1 MPRRA
6 KSRQLD
12 ARDWEDDEPS
22 SSRRTSGSGDDIEAL
37 KIQLEIERIR
47 SEAETKRAEIEAASK
62 ERIAETEAETKRAE
76 IEATSKERIA
86 EIQLER
92 DRLAHGSRN
101 SEDGLGKASFDDYAR
116 RVRGAL
122 PKMPEEE
129 EAVPSWFRLVEVI
142 LETYE
147 VPAEVQGQIVL
158 GALSEKCRASLAR
171 LAAEKIKHYPSLK
184 EFVLEELRLSP
195 AEYLK
200 GFRRAAR
207 FPEETWPQ
215 FASRLKDLYGYYVD
229 SREVRTVEDLV
240 ELTVADHLKTLLPPE
255 ARKYVILQEGN
266 GWSKPA
272 VLAKHIEKFAEA
284 TGGELTLDR
293 ESGRQR
299 EQQGKPSRESKPV
312 TRGAPE
318 QHTRNSCHVCGKM
331 GHWRRDCPKR
341 KRSSEPDRARLAPAN
356 EPSRPNERL
365 VARVTTYDQPEAD
378 DSLRRVKLACG
389 GSCLSA
395 IVDSGA
401 EISVLRKSRVPAVTE
416 TRGKTRLVGA
426 FGHQVEAGLASV
438 PLGLWEEGRE
448 ETPGSARVTCAIT
461 NRLGK
466 ATDALLTE
474 RDFRALVEA
483 REKADSEARKREL
496 AEEQSILSAVAGMFV
511 EASEAVKR
519 EPPDDKNRGMV
530 IGPLDQTQGRQR
542 TAQCERR
549 AQSEQNKAG
558 DATPIARK
566 YSGSESDSQSER
578 PAANRKLEGEDAD
591 EGRPGVRAVKN
602 GVAGTPQ
609 GQNCGVGEIIDLGDI
624 GREPATQLA
633 RHADDQR
640 RAIGETSEPLLGLP
654 NATRDKPLDAT
665 KECHSVDDLAELI
678 GQQANL
684 ILATV
689 TRVQRKHSGEETRR
703 SRATAG
709 AASGQSEPPTHVL
722 SPEGGISPVRKTTDN
737 GHNRARAKPVK
748 NGH

>member
-6 KSRQLD
+6 KSRQLE
-12 ARDWEDDEPS
+12 ARDWEDDEPGT
-22 SSRRTSGSGDDIEAL
+22 SRRTSGSGDDLEAL
-37 KIQLEIERIR
+37 KLRIEL
-47 SEAETKRAEIEAASK
+47 AKIEAASK
-62 ERIAETEAETKRAE
+62 ERIAEIELERVKLRLGITGKLDDARRQERQTRSEGLKVKGNCDFGDRTSALGNRPRVEWDRPRETDRQKRGCPDRRVDDEAERMRPKAADRVVVEVRASKLSCPPGSGEAKDRVKAMRGEGRPTYVAGSKTRTAGVRVAKVPMLIVESRRNSQVDRDVRESSGVAARREEAVRNIQTEVGRSLKEAET
-76 IEATSKERIA
+76 
-86 EIQLER
+86 
-92 DRLAHGSRN
+92 
-101 SEDGLGKASFDDYAR
+101 
-116 RVRGAL
+116 V
-122 PKMPEEE
+122 
-129 EAVPSWFRLVEVI
+129 
-142 LETYE
+142 
-147 VPAEVQGQIVL
+147 
-158 GALSEKCRASLAR
+158 
-171 LAAEKIKHYPSLK
+171 
-184 EFVLEELRLSP
+184 
-195 AEYLK
+195 
-200 GFRRAAR
+200 
-207 FPEETWPQ
+207 
-215 FASRLKDLYGYYVD
+215 
-229 SREVRTVEDLV
+229 
-240 ELTVADHLKTLLPPE
+240 
-255 ARKYVILQEGN
+255 
-266 GWSKPA
+266 
-272 VLAKHIEKFAEA
+272 
-284 TGGELTLDR
+284 
-293 ESGRQR
+293 SGRN
-299 EQQGKPSRESKPV
+299 GPPV
-312 TRGAPE
+312 KDVSGT
-318 QHTRNSCHVCGKM
+318 
-331 GHWRRDCPKR
+331 
-341 KRSSEPDRARLAPAN
+341 
-356 EPSRPNERL
+356 
-365 VARVTTYDQPEAD
+365 EA
-378 DSLRRVKLACG
+378 
-389 GSCLSA
+389 
-395 IVDSGA
+395 
-401 EISVLRKSRVPAVTE
+401 SVLRKSRVPAVTE

-426 FGHQVEAGLASV
+426 FSHRVEAGLASV

-511 EASEAVKR
+511 EASEAIKR

-530 IGPLDQTQGRQR
+530 IGPLDQTQERQR

-558 DATPIARK
+558 DATPIARR
-566 YSGSESDSQSER
+566 YSGSESDSRSER

-633 RHADDQR
+633 QHADDQR

-689 TRVQRKHSGEETRR
+689 NRVQRKHSGKETRR

-737 GHNRARAKPVK
+737 GHNRARELV
-748 NGH
+748 